1 MLAYL
6 AYLCSIPRLGTAIA
20 ASSSAYAGPS
30 SAHDVAAQDEHRDSV
45 DEIMMNLR
53 KIADLASSPSPAKDR
68 KYSAMNYYGFNATP
82 VQHSEAST
90 LALSD
95 QEASPVTLLREQQQ
109 DQQDQLHRPRIRRVN
124 RTLASPEKMQRSKKS
139 RSLAARANHPV

>member
-20 ASSSAYAGPS
+20 ASSSAYAGPG
-30 SAHDVAAQDEHRDSV
+30 SAHDVAAQDEHRESV

-95 QEASPVTLLREQQQ
+95 QEASPVTPQEASPVTPTSSTPKR
-109 DQQDQLHRPRIRRVN
+109 RPRTIVSYN
-124 RTLASPEKMQRSKKS
+124 EETGTLE
-139 RSLAARANHPV
+139 